1 MKRGQVAHGTGN
13 HFGHAVQH
21 FLNDVLPVNGMG
33 QRTPHQGIFKQ
44 GMAGVIEQNI
54 VIMYKAFEK

>member
-1 MKRGQVAHGTGN
+1 MGTGN

-54 VIMYKAFEK
+54 VIIVQGF